1 MPTAGSHNCLSH
13 TRQCITHGPPRPP
26 AHPQASG
33 KGSNLSDFQR
43 ARRLKKLNRML
54 QSPKA
59 QQMAMALKRC
69 EVIALVCAADAGH

>member
-1 MPTAGSHNCLSH
+1 MPTAGSHNCQSH
-13 TRQCITHGPPRPP
+13 HPWPARPP

-43 ARRLKKLNRML
+43 ARRFKKLNRML